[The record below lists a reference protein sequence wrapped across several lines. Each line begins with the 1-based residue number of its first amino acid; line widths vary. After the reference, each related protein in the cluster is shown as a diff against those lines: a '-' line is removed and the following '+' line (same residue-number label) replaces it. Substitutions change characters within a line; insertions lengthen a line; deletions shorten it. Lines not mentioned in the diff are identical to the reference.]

1 MPEGTELDV
10 EIDDQEQDAQEGRKR
25 GGMIAVLVTALAGLG
40 VGGAVGAKTLAP
52 MVGTALAERAPDPSE
67 APSEGEGSGA
77 PAALHVIDNL
87 VVNPA
92 HSGGTRFL
100 LTSIAV
106 EVENPGDLSVLVQRD
121 VELRDALI
129 VTLGAKTVDEL
140 TDIGNRS
147 ELADEIFQALS
158 RVVGKNVIRR
168 IYIPQF
174 VIQ

>member
-1 MPEGTELDV
+1 MPDGTELDV
-10 EIDDQEQDAQEGRKR
+10 AVDDQEEQEGRER
-25 GGMIAVLVTALAGLG
+25 GGRITLLVITLLGLG
-40 VGGAVGAKTLAP
+40 VGSAVGMKALGPAL
-52 MVGTALAERAPDPSE
+52 GTAQAARAPDPSE
-67 APSEGEGSGA
+67 QRDEGGGTPS
-77 PAALHVIDNL
+77 ALHMIDNL

-106 EVENPGDLSVLVQRD
+106 EVKDPGDLDLLVQRD
-121 VELRDALI
+121 VGLRDALI

-140 TDIGNRS
+140 TDIGNRA
-147 ELADEIFQALS
+147 EIADEIFHALAK
-158 RVVGKNVIRR
+158 VVGDDVIRR